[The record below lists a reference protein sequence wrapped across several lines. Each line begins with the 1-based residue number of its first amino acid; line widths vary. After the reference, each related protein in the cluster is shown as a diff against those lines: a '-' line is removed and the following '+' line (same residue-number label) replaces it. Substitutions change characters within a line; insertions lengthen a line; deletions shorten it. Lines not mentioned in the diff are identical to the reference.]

1 MTKQVMKPRRKAKL
15 PQAPPMES
23 RHKRTLIVVA
33 DGARARFFE
42 PRHDTHTLVAAAQA
56 DMVAPESRL
65 QNQEIV
71 SDRPGRGFG
80 SADASTHRHA
90 FEPHHDPHKL
100 EKHNFTAELARTL
113 DGLCGQYDRLVVVAP
128 PRSLGELDT
137 LLTPQVKK
145 MVSHQIPKDL
155 TGANPP
161 DLWRALEKVLP
172 TAVLA

>member
-15 PQAPPMES
+15 LQAPPMDP
-23 RHKRTLIVVA
+23 RNKRTLIVVV
-33 DGARARFFE
+33 DGGRARFFE
-42 PRHDTHTLVAAAQA
+42 PRHEARTLVPAALA
-56 DMVAPESRL
+56 DMVAPASRL

-71 SDRPGRGFG
+71 ADKPGRGFG

-90 FEPHHDPHKL
+90 FEPQHDPHKL

-113 DGLCGQYDRLVVVAP
+113 DGLSGQYDRLVVVAP

-137 LLTPQVKK
+137 LLTPQVRM

-155 TGANPP
+155 TGASPP
-161 DLWRALEKVLP
+161 ELWRALEKVLP

>member
-15 PQAPPMES
+15 AQAPPMEP

-42 PRHDTHTLVAAAQA
+42 PRHDTHTLVPASQA

-65 QNQEIV
+65 RNQEILA
-71 SDRPGRGFG
+71 DKPGRGFA

-90 FEPHHDPHKL
+90 FEPPHDPHKL

-113 DGLCGQYDRLVVVAP
+113 DGLCGHYDRLVMVAP
-128 PRSLGELDT
+128 PLSLGELDT

-145 MVSHQIPKDL
+145 MVSHKIPKDL
-155 TGANPP
+155 TGASPP

-172 TAVLA
+172 TPVLA